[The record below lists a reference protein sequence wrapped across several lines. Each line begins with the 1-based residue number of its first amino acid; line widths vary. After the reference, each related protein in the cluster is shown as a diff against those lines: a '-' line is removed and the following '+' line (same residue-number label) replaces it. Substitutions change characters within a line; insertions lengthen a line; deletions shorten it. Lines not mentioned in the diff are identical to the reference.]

1 MTKEQFK
8 KEFELKRL
16 KVEEA
21 INKYL
26 PPANT
31 RPSVIHEAMRY
42 SMEAGGK
49 RIRPMLLLAAY
60 EMFPASVDPL
70 PACVAIECLHTY
82 SLIHDD
88 LPCMDN
94 SDLRRGKLTCHKQFD
109 ETMALLAGDSLLTY
123 SMYILANEYKA
134 HPEIATGLVL
144 DLSYNGEKM
153 IYGQVEDIEG
163 ERNGKMTPDKLN
175 FIHHNKTAALI
186 TAAVTMGIRMTDN
199 YTEQKLDIA
208 REIGKN
214 IGLAFQIQ
222 DDILDIIEKYGSNQS

>member
-1 MTKEQFK
+1 MTTEQFK
-8 KEFELKRL
+8 KEFEERRL
-16 KVEEA
+16 KVEDA

-26 PPANT
+26 PPAQT

-42 SMEAGGK
+42 SMQAGGK

-60 EMFPASVDPL
+60 EMFSSKIDPL

-94 SDLRRGKLTCHKQFD
+94 SDLRRGKPTCHKQFD

-123 SMYILANEYKA
+123 AMYILANEYKQYPKVA
-134 HPEIATGLVL
+134 SGLVL
-144 DLSYNGEKM
+144 DLADNGEKM

-163 ERNGKMTPDKLN
+163 ERNGKMTPEKLN
-175 FIHHNKTAALI
+175 FIHHHKT
-186 TAAVTMGIRMTDN
+186 
-199 YTEQKLDIA
+199 
-208 REIGKN
+208 
-214 IGLAFQIQ
+214 
-222 DDILDIIEKYGSNQS
+222 